1 MRLVVEMANGQV
13 SIQMHT
19 IETGARDLLRDN
31 LDGLRQELAQ
41 MGLKSGSLDVSGG
54 RDQGGRSFAQ
64 QFGFGDDGS
73 GRGRD
78 DGPRTAV
85 DTIDVA
91 CWSSRAR
98 RVAMRLPDG
107 QGVEVQG
114 SLHRRFFSAG
124 GGRASRYEV
133 EAHTLRRVEL
143 P

>member
-1 MRLVVEMANGQV
+1 MANGQV

-64 QFGFGDDGS
+64 QFGLGDDGS

-78 DGPRTAV
+78 GSAGPGGDGRGAGTGHGTYRDEAEAAPRTPTLTRDPASGQPAL
-85 DTIDVA
+85 DV
-91 CWSSRAR
+91 
-98 RVAMRLPDG
+98 
-107 QGVEVQG
+107 QI
-114 SLHRRFFSAG
+114 
-124 GGRASRYEV
+124 
-133 EAHTLRRVEL
+133 
-143 P
+143 